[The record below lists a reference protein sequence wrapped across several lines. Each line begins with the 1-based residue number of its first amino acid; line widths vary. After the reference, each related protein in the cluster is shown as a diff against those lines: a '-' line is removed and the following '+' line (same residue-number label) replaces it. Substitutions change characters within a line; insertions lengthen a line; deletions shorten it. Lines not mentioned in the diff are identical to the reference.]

1 MYHILNYIQLFSQFC
16 CQKINSKIVK
26 CGMVV
31 LTIRKNTNMTDAD
44 VAID

>member
-16 CQKINSKIVK
+16 CQKINSKIVN

-31 LTIRKNTNMTDAD
+31 LTIIEKTNMIDAD